1 VSKPANKSLIGAFV
15 VGAVVIAVLAAI
27 VLGSGRIFNRTF
39 INVMYF
45 DGSVKGLN
53 VGSPVMFR
61 GVKIGTVKRI
71 ELRYDGQNLSFLIPV
86 YIEIDPSKMVYVG
99 HRPGT
104 QHTEELIKRGLR
116 AKLETTSMVTGQL
129 SVNLDLHET
138 NTSARLIGLDK
149 RYDEIPTIPSD
160 LERLEKTI
168 EKLPVQELLNKVLS
182 ISNGIDRLVNAPE
195 TRMTA
200 KAIHESV
207 QELKHV
213 IDVANSHVGPI
224 LTNIHDTTDVF
235 KLVST
240 KIDTTLTEARE
251 LPAQV
256 EQTLTVARDALKQA
270 EKTLRS
276 ADTAI
281 SEKATV
287 LDDAG
292 AAMDEIASAARSL
305 RYLTEYVEKHP
316 ESLIRGKRR

>member
-1 VSKPANKSLIGAFV
+1 MSKSGNKSLIGAFV
-15 VGAVVIAVLAAI
+15 VGAIGIAVLTAI
-27 VLGSGRIFNRTF
+27 VLGSGRMFNQTF

-61 GVKIGTVKRI
+61 GVKIGAVKRI
-71 ELRYDGQNLSFLIPV
+71 ELRYDGRDLSFLIPV

-99 HRPGT
+99 HKPGT

-116 AKLETTSMVTGQL
+116 AKLEMTSMVTGQL
-129 SVNLDLHET
+129 SINLDIYGT
-138 NTSARLIGLDK
+138 DTPARLVGLDK

-182 ISNGIDRLVNAPE
+182 ISNGIDRLINAPE
-195 TRMTA
+195 SQTTA
-200 KAIHESV
+200 KSIHEAV
-207 QELKHV
+207 HELKHV
-213 IDVANSHVGPI
+213 IDVVNGHIEPI
-224 LTNIHDTTDVF
+224 LNNIHDTTDMF
-235 KLVST
+235 KSASA
-240 KIDTTLTEARE
+240 KIDATLTQAQG

-256 EQTLTVARDALKQA
+256 EQTLAVARDALKQA
-270 EKTLRS
+270 EKTLKS
-276 ADTAI
+276 ADTVI
-281 SEKATV
+281 SEKASV

-292 AAMDEIASAARSL
+292 TAIDEVASAARSL
-305 RYLTEYVEKHP
+305 RFLTEYVEKHP